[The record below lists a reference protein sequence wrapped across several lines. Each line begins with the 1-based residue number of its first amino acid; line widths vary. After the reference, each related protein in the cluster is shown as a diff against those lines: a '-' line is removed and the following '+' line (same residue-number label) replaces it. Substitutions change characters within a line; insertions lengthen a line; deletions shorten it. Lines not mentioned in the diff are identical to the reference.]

1 MSSGAF
7 SLETVSYLATEL
19 LEDRLRVPLCV
30 IGIPENKRQQTI
42 SNCIGKGSQKMTENI
57 AVI

>member
-1 MSSGAF
+1 
-7 SLETVSYLATEL
+7 VSCLATEL